1 LGGRLR
7 DLGGSGER
15 IQRQEVVSG
24 FGRTHCYGLIKG
36 GIDERSSDS
45 GVCVP
50 FDAGLEDCETGGE
63 SLSFAIVVAGSSYW
77 I

>member
-1 LGGRLR
+1 MDLDVLTVMRRVFDGG
-7 DLGGSGER
+7 D
-15 IQRQEVVSG
+15 
-24 FGRTHCYGLIKG
+24 GLIKG